1 MAEDPD
7 NSDSSMDKEPHA
19 SQQSAESQKGDSPV
33 ETSKIVNSIKDP
45 KPATEQ
51 QLNEVK
57 RDMSAF
63 ERSTIRWTR
72 TTAGIGFVTAI
83 FICLQWCEMR
93 SGGTDTHD
101 LAVAAG
107 KQADAAKILAEQAKV
122 QTGKMSESLEKATE
136 QAIATNNLAKQA
148 KRSADI
154 ARDAFKASN
163 RPYVGI
169 GTIMIKYLST
179 DVSGVITFYDRPVRQ
194 AINMDFTIE
203 TKNYGTVPALDFQG
217 EWKVWFDGIEVPGSK
232 VADRPSTLFPGQSI
246 FTPDQIGTDKYA
258 DMIAS
263 RKILE
268 FEANISYRDA
278 SARYSECS
286 RHRFAPNVNGFMDLG
301 ACGEPR
307 QNTKHQ
313 NPN

>member
-1 MAEDPD
+1 MPD
-7 NSDSSMDKEPHA
+7 TDNGKAPEAKIDHST
-19 SQQSAESQKGDSPV
+19 SPPMR
-33 ETSKIVNSIKDP
+33 SKWSIS
-45 KPATEQ
+45 EI
-51 QLNEVK
+51 K
-57 RDMSAF
+57 RKLH
-63 ERSTIRWTR
+63 ER
-72 TTAGIGFVTAI
+72 TTQYKDESASDKAQRRTTTATVVMAI
-83 FICLQWCEMR
+83 FTAVLAVVGVLTYFILKNQLREMHE
-93 SGGTDTHD
+93 GGADTHD

-107 KQADAAKILAEQAKV
+107 KQADAAKILAEQAKA
-122 QTGKMSESLEKATE
+122 QTGRMDKSLEKATE
-136 QAIATNNLAKQA
+136 QAIATNNLASQA

-163 RPYVGI
+163 RPYVGV
-169 GTIMIKYLST
+169 GTIIIKYLSA

-194 AINMDFTIE
+194 AVNMDFSIE
-203 TKNYGTVPALDFQG
+203 TKNYGTVPALEFEG

-232 VADRPSTLFPGQSI
+232 VPDRPSTLFPGQSI
-246 FTPDQIGTDKYA
+246 FTADQIGTDKYA

-301 ACGEPR
+301 ACEEPR
-307 QNTKHQ
+307 RNTKHE